1 MLVSL
6 TVIFPPW
13 KPSWFAGP
21 VAVDGAGDGAAQ
33 PNSKAVIATKI
44 TRTRFWLP
52 WLLLASYVL
61 YGWWNP
67 WYLILVAYSTVLDYL
82 LVALMDHSREERG
95 GRFHDPFLRGAFV
108 ISVSLLTMLIGAA
121 LVLPAT
127 LRPTLLAFAL
137 LVLLMAVGSL
147 LASRRIWLLISL
159 FNNLALLLFFKYAR
173 FVAENLNQVLAALG
187 TLAAELRRRHPGLR
201 AEVHEYHGGWLV
213 LDH

>member
-1 MLVSL
+1 MLFHTWPFLIFMLVVL
-6 TVIFPPW
+6 PGFY
-13 KPSWFAGP
+13 ALR
-21 VAVDGAGDGAAQ
+21 
-33 PNSKAVIATKI
+33 
-44 TRTRFWLP
+44 RTRFWLP
-52 WLLLASYVL
+52 WLLLASYVF

-108 ISVSLLTMLIGAA
+108 ISVSLLTTLIGAA

-159 FNNLALLLFFKYAR
+159 VNNLALLLFFKYAR
-173 FVAENLNQVLAALG
+173 FVAENLNHVLAALG
-187 TLAAELRRRHPGLR
+187 TSITSPTPPC
-201 AEVHEYHGGWLV
+201 
-213 LDH
+213 